1 MLEFLTANWDSV
13 LLVVAFV
20 VLIIFLLK
28 KGYKTQVNEILFYLV
43 SKAEQELGGG
53 TGQLKYAAVTTWFY
67 ERLPAIA
74 KFIFTP
80 KQIDIM
86 IEAAVTRMK
95 EYLKTN
101 ESAEKLIMSK

>member
-1 MLEFLTANWDSV
+1 MLDFLVTNWDSV
-13 LLVVAFV
+13 LLVVAFIV
-20 VLIIFLLK
+20 LLIILLK

-43 SKAEQELGGG
+43 SKAEQEFGGG
-53 TGQLKYAAVTTWFY
+53 TGQLKYAAVTTWVY

-101 ESAEKLIMSK
+101 ESAEN

>member
-43 SKAEQELGGG
+43 SKAEQDLGGG
-53 TGQLKYAAVTTWFY
+53 TGQLKYAAVTTWLY
-67 ERLPAIA
+67 ERLPTIA
-74 KFIFTP
+74 KFIFTT

-86 IEAAVTRMK
+86 IESAVTRMK
-95 EYLKTN
+95 EYLKSN
-101 ESAEKLIMSK
+101 EYAKKLILSK

>member
-1 MLEFLTANWDSV
+1 MLDFLLSNWDSILFV
-13 LLVVAFV
+13 IAFI
-20 VLIIFLLK
+20 VLIIVLLK
-28 KGYKTQVNEILFYLV
+28 KGYKKQVNEILFYLV

-53 TGQLKYAAVTTWFY
+53 TGQLKYAAVTTWLH

-80 KQIDIM
+80 KQIDVM
-86 IEAAVTRMK
+86 IETAVTRMK

-101 ESAEKLIMSK
+101 ESLKN